1 MAQVSPPVSPERSKS
16 PEEIKAAEIVSACG
30 ARPLG
35 TQRGLGI
42 TPDLFLFVDAHG
54 STVGVPLVGI
64 STATVREKLLESD
77 RRWNGETACAGEQ
90 SLEKERV

>member
-1 MAQVSPPVSPERSKS
+1 MAPVSPPSSPERGKS

-42 TPDLFLFVDAHG
+42 TSDLFLFVDAHG

-64 STATVREKLLESD
+64 CPATVRAKLLESE
-77 RRWNGETACAGEQ
+77 RRWNGETAEQ
-90 SLEKERV
+90 SLEKEGV

>member
-1 MAQVSPPVSPERSKS
+1 MAPVSPLSSPERGKS

-30 ARPLG
+30 VRPLG

-54 STVGVPLVGI
+54 STAGVPLVGI
-64 STATVREKLLESD
+64 STATVRAKLLESE
-77 RRWNGETACAGEQ
+77 RRWNAEPPEQ

>member
-1 MAQVSPPVSPERSKS
+1 MSTRSHCGWSVVRDKRGRS

-30 ARPLG
+30 LEPLG

-54 STVGVPLVGI
+54 STVGVPLVSI
-64 STATVREKLLESD
+64 STATVRAKLLESE
-77 RRWNGETACAGEQ
+77 RRWNGET
-90 SLEKERV
+90 S

>member
-1 MAQVSPPVSPERSKS
+1 MALVSPPVSPERGKS
-16 PEEIKAAEIVSACG
+16 PEEINAAEIVSACG

-64 STATVREKLLESD
+64 SPATVRAKLLESE
-77 RRWNGETACAGEQ
+77 RRWNGEPPEQ
-90 SLEKERV
+90 SLETERV

>member
-1 MAQVSPPVSPERSKS
+1 MAQVSPPVSPERGKS
-16 PEEIKAAEIVSACG
+16 PEEIKAAEIVCACG

-54 STVGVPLVGI
+54 STVGVHLVGI
-64 STATVREKLLESD
+64 SPATVRAKLLESE
-77 RRWNGETACAGEQ
+77 RRWNGEPPEQ
-90 SLEKERV
+90 SLETERV